1 MPYIGTI
8 FMKKR
13 IATTTLLALL
23 ATPMVGCTSTTN
35 AGAIGADRKQLLL
48 VSSEEI
54 LQLSSKAYQQTIS
67 EARKAGVLDINA
79 SQVARLKRI
88 AGRLIPHTA
97 TYRTDATAWNWQVHS
112 IASNELNAY
121 VMPGGKIVFYS
132 GIIDKLQLTDDEI
145 AAIMGHEMAH
155 ALREHSREKYS
166 RQVAT
171 QTGIGLASAIFGLSS
186 GQTEVANLAG
196 QFGLSLPH
204 SRTQETEADKIGLEL
219 MARAGY
225 NPNASIT
232 LWQKMQRAEGGEGP
246 QFLSTHP
253 SSHNRITTLQ
263 SLIPAVMPFYNSA
276 KK

>member
-1 MPYIGTI
+1 
-8 FMKKR
+8 MKKL
-13 IATTTLLALL
+13 ITSLAIVATLTA
-23 ATPMVGCTSTTN
+23 PMVGCTSTTSG
-35 AGAIGADRKQLLL
+35 GAVGADRKQLLL
-48 VSSEEI
+48 VSSDEI
-54 LQLSSKAYQQTIS
+54 LHLSDKAYQETIAS
-67 EARKAGVLDINA
+67 ARKAGKLDTNA
-79 SQVARLKRI
+79 AQVARLKRI
-88 AGRLIPHTA
+88 ATRLIPHTN
-97 TYRTDATAWNWQVHS
+97 TYRTDATAWSWQVHS

-155 ALREHSREKYS
+155 ALREHSREQYS

-186 GQTEVANLAG
+186 GQTELAGLAG
-196 QFGLSLPH
+196 QVGLSLPH

-232 LWQKMQRAEGGEGP
+232 LWQKMQQAGGSGGP

-253 SSHNRITTLQ
+253 SSHNRIATLQ
-263 SLIPAVMPFYNSA
+263 SLIPAVMPFYNNA